1 MPPVPQSARRGIKLV
16 LGLLISALFLA
27 TTLRAVPLRHVG
39 ETLADASL
47 SWVLVALGFVGL
59 AYLLKIYRWTV
70 MLRSLGAEVRL
81 GEAAVPFLGGV
92 AFNNVLPFRAGD
104 VIRVIAFQRFTG
116 VPASGQIGTLA
127 LERLMD
133 LFVLLALLF
142 ATVTFSEVRLLDAG
156 LLAGLQLAAAALAVA
171 VLLFIAAPRTLR
183 LVVTWAER
191 NWPKLHRFGDALLR
205 LSDAVATL
213 SRPSFLLRILVL
225 SVAAWLAEGG
235 VYFAVGQALGVVT
248 TPQAALLALS
258 VATLATLIPSAP
270 GYVGTFHY
278 FAARVAVASGG
289 SQVGAA
295 AFAILVH
302 GLLWLSTT
310 AAGFLA
316 LAISGMRAQPL
327 VAASANTNSEPDPQ

>member
-1 MPPVPQSARRGIKLV
+1 VPPAPQNARRSIKLV

-27 TTLRAVPLRHVG
+27 ATLRAVPLGQVA
-39 ETLADASL
+39 EALADASL
-47 SWVLVALGFVGL
+47 SWVLIALGFVSL

-70 MLRSLGAEVRL
+70 MLRSLGAEVRV

-142 ATVTFSEVRLLDAG
+142 ATVSFWQVRLLDAG

-171 VLLFIAAPRTLR
+171 VLLFIAAPHTLR

-191 NWPKLHRFGDALLR
+191 RWPKLHRFGGALLR

-213 SRPSFLLRILVL
+213 SQPTFLFRILLL
-225 SVAAWLAEGG
+225 SLAAWLAEGG
-235 VYFAVGQALGVVT
+235 VYYAVGQALGVAA
-248 TPQAALLALS
+248 TPHAALLALS
-258 VATLATLIPSAP
+258 IATLATLIPSAP

-278 FAARVAVASGG
+278 FAARVVAATGG
-289 SQVGAA
+289 SPVGAA

-310 AAGFLA
+310 ASGFLA
-316 LAISGMRAQPL
+316 LAISGTRTRPM
-327 VAASANTNSEPDPQ
+327 VAAPANTNSEADPQ